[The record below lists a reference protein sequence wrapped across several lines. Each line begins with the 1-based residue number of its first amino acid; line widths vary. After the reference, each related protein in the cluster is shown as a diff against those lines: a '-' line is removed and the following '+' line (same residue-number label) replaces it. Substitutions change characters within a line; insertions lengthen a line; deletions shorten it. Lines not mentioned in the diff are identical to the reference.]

1 MSNKLTSRKFWL
13 AIGGSAAGIATLVTG
28 LSIPDDRWTL
38 ALTIVGAIL
47 TAVSIVAY
55 EFAEAF
61 VDGKAAA
68 SETLAINANTTSAS
82 TVEKLL
88 NTKDEQIK
96 IGGTD

>member
-1 MSNKLTSRKFWL
+1 MHKLTSRKFWM
-13 AIGGSAAGIATLVTG
+13 AVGGSAAGIATLVTG

-38 ALTIVGAIL
+38 ALTIIGACL
-47 TAVSIVAY
+47 TAISIVAY
-55 EFAEAF
+55 NFAEAY

-82 TVEKLL
+82 TVEKLIAD
-88 NTKDEQIK
+88 KEPVIK